1 MADAYTTIRE
11 FMYLHEADNCA
22 SALRGNGFE
31 VVTENAN
38 ATAAG
43 IVGAAAMVK
52 VMVPEEDAERA
63 LAFLRE
69 HEGQNPG
76 EA

>member
-1 MADAYTTIRE
+1 MADNYTTVRE

-22 SALRGNGFE
+22 AALRGNGFE

-38 ATAAG
+38 ATASG

-52 VMVPEEDAERA
+52 VMVPAEDLERA
-63 LAFLRE
+63 QTFLRE
-69 HEGQNPG
+69 HEG
-76 EA
+76 